1 MIHYILLA
9 AGLSKR
15 FGGGENKLFYQVE
28 GVPMYRRALLCAME
42 IKKRWETDII
52 LVASHPEILRQTSG
66 LEGVRTVVNRDP
78 GAGISRSIALG
89 IRAAWEMY
97 GGERPD
103 DWLLFSVCDQPWLT
117 AKEVSRL
124 IEKAV
129 SEAGKEK
136 EAKHTETDRQ
146 KDKKALTGKGILAL
160 SHGGEAKNPVM
171 FRAGYSEEL
180 LALCGDRGGK
190 VILRRHRDDVL
201 LVEAEREKA
210 LEDLDV
216 RPEGENGQE
225 GMEN

>member
-15 FGGGENKLFYQVE
+15 FGGGENKLLYQVE
-28 GVPMYRRALLCAME
+28 GVPMYRRALLCALE

-52 LVASHPEILRQTSG
+52 LVASHPEIIRQTAG

-78 GAGISRSIALG
+78 AAGISRSIALG
-89 IRAAWEMY
+89 IRAAWELY

-129 SEAGKEK
+129 SEAGKGERGENAEK
-136 EAKHTETDRQ
+136 GSRRAER
-146 KDKKALTGKGILAL
+146 ALAEKGILAL
-160 SHGGEAKNPVM
+160 SCGGEAKNPVM
-171 FRAGYSEEL
+171 FRAGYSKEL
-180 LALCGDRGGK
+180 LALYGDRGGK
-190 VILRRHRDDVL
+190 AVLKRHRDDVL
-201 LVEAEREKA
+201 LIEAESERA

-216 RPEGENGQE
+216 RPEGRAE
-225 GMEN
+225 GA